1 MMIYHP
7 RCCQRMLTSRPKKNN
22 IPLVCGKYSK
32 EPDATCLNASSR
44 EAPKD
49 TPTVPWLIMRAS
61 LKMHKHSWKQAPS
74 QSRCHMNMSAQVW
87 TNVCL
92 SIIDM
97 ILIGKWQFCFLAMLG
112 LNAAESWWKGFQS
125 ELSRYQLNPANA
137 NSFYITVWNR
147 IRVPSIPS
155 LIVCFSSRSSNSSIH
170 LHELHRQVARAKVS
184 ICSDTETITYLAQDL
199 AKLMFLF
206 TVRWDMDKLVFASV
220 SECNTML

>member
-1 MMIYHP
+1 MLNHHLRPQMMIYHP
-7 RCCQRMLTSRPKKNN
+7 RCCQRMLTSRPKKKN
-22 IPLVCGKYSK
+22 IPFVCGKYSK
-32 EPDATCLNASSR
+32 EPDATCLNASSL

-97 ILIGKWQFCFLAMLG
+97 ILTGKWQFCFLAMLG

-137 NSFYITVWNR
+137 NSFD
-147 IRVPSIPS
+147 P
-155 LIVCFSSRSSNSSIH
+155 LFDFSVSH
-170 LHELHRQVARAKVS
+170 FAHPTELHRQVARAKVS

-199 AKLMFLF
+199 AKLMDCYAQMGHGQTCFCLCE
-206 TVRWDMDKLVFASV
+206 WM
-220 SECNTML
+220 

>member
-1 MMIYHP
+1 MLKCKFPWSPEGHTN
-7 RCCQRMLTSRPKKNN
+7 RTLADNACQL
-22 IPLVCGKYSK
+22 
-32 EPDATCLNASSR
+32 
-44 EAPKD
+44 KD
-49 TPTVPWLIMRAS
+49 G
-61 LKMHKHSWKQAPS
+61 KQAPS
-74 QSRCHMNMSAQVW
+74 QSRRHMNMSAQVW

-97 ILIGKWQFCFLAMLG
+97 ILTGKWQFCFLAMLG

-155 LIVCFSSRSSNSSIH
+155 LIVCFSFRSSNSSIH

-199 AKLMFLF
+199 AKLMTFF
-206 TVRWDMDKLVFASV
+206 TVGWDMDKLVFASV
-220 SECNTML
+220 SECNTIL